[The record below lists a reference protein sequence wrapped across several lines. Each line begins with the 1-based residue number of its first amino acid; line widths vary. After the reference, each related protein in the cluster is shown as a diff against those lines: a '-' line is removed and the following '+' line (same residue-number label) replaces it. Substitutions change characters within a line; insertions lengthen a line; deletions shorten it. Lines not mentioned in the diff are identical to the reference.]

1 MKLRHRNISRP
12 NIRKDYLKPSLGS
25 LKCRP
30 TDSHVLFSSF
40 SAFKGRPGSAC
51 WSASKKLS
59 SAGAILSTAVSLGM
73 RYDMKKNVS
82 NMNFHSSVCAGCR
95 VPKFGTG
102 FEAKASNNG
111 RNVCFDNKEHRFFA
125 EMEKITTKGEI
136 GILMPENQFFVH
148 NEAKTREKIVDEICS
163 ISFSFVR

>member
-1 MKLRHRNISRP
+1 
-12 NIRKDYLKPSLGS
+12 
-25 LKCRP
+25 
-30 TDSHVLFSSF
+30 
-40 SAFKGRPGSAC
+40 
-51 WSASKKLS
+51 
-59 SAGAILSTAVSLGM
+59 
-73 RYDMKKNVS
+73 
-82 NMNFHSSVCAGCR
+82 MNFHSSVCAGCR

-136 GILMPENQFFVH
+136 GILMPENQVYVH

-163 ISFSFVR
+163 ISFSFVRWLEPKEM